1 VFRTGAWYEYTPVDR
16 YQIKSDPRTWMDSP
30 LISNLKF
37 HENFWINSVQPFT
50 EYQLVAIPRWT
61 ITAGIKDAY
70 YNMSLKQWADGKTVG
85 SLGCPSGST
94 SQSCPNSVTHD
105 AGYNNWLPSFE
116 ANYRILHNWSAYGQY
131 GRGSIIPFSSVFDVS
146 GAQVAVTPPPTIA
159 NTYQGGT
166 VVKLNCVSF
175 DADAYHIHFVNQY
188 SSFTPS
194 SGPDAGFSYYYA
206 TPPSDTNGFEGE
218 GNIAFGAGLSL
229 FLNGTFGSAKYE
241 AAAAQAA
248 TATAPATPASP
259 VAWVAL
265 APQDTESLGFTYQ
278 NKGWDMGF
286 FNKRVGTRWE
296 DDGAYHQTVPL
307 DSFWMNNL
315 FLNYTIRNGS
325 RFDNSKLKLSFNNL
339 FDYHD
344 VVDIS
349 PANSVS
355 GSLVQYAQ
363 SPNDT
368 LELLP
373 GRSIMVTFQLGFSPK
388 ER

>member
-1 VFRTGAWYEYTPVDR
+1 
-16 YQIKSDPRTWMDSP
+16 
-30 LISNLKF
+30 
-37 HENFWINSVQPFT
+37 
-50 EYQLVAIPRWT
+50 
-61 ITAGIKDAY
+61 
-70 YNMSLKQWADGKTVG
+70 
-85 SLGCPSGST
+85 
-94 SQSCPNSVTHD
+94 
-105 AGYNNWLPSFE
+105 
-116 ANYRILHNWSAYGQY
+116 
-131 GRGSIIPFSSVFDVS
+131 
-146 GAQVAVTPPPTIA
+146 
-159 NTYQGGT
+159 
-166 VVKLNCVSF
+166 
-175 DADAYHIHFVNQY
+175 
-188 SSFTPS
+188 
-194 SGPDAGFSYYYA
+194 
-206 TPPSDTNGFEGE
+206 
-218 GNIAFGAGLSL
+218 
-229 FLNGTFGSAKYE
+229 
-241 AAAAQAA
+241 
-248 TATAPATPASP
+248 